1 MFFSETHTFI
11 SVNGEYVF
19 YLLFVCM
26 ANRIEFDQIKG
37 EQQQPAA
44 HNYYVVGKI
53 QAELEAP
60 LKRIQRFT
68 VKIVYSVYICYT
80 NTYECAKEE
89 SILFNT
95 HFFFLR
101 FLFCTN

>member
-68 VKIVYSVYICYT
+68 VKIVYSVCIY
-80 NTYECAKEE
+80 A
-89 SILFNT
+89 ILILMNARKKNQFYLIRI
-95 HFFFLR
+95 FFLR